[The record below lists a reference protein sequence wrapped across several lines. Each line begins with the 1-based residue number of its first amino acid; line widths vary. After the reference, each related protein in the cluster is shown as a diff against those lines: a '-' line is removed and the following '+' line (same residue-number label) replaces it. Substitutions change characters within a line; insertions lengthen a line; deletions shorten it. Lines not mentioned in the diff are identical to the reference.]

1 MLLGIGL
8 SNINLQ
14 AVYTPLD
21 FGTFL
26 DASSSTLIG
35 IYTGSLCI
43 HIVRKMGASHTA
55 DRLRRQERRDIA
67 VLTQQANPRA
77 LEGYGNRSL
86 DRISSI
92 TSRHPAHNDQSTN
105 LLSWLRAGIAIGTIR
120 QTCASLTDELRE
132 ASESLLTEARLELM
146 DRGSH
151 TLLNR
156 IDDALTATCKAGSRA
171 PDALVRGLVGL
182 RLALFEKSPP
192 WRYAE

>member
-1 MLLGIGL
+1 
-8 SNINLQ
+8 
-14 AVYTPLD
+14 
-21 FGTFL
+21 
-26 DASSSTLIG
+26 
-35 IYTGSLCI
+35 
-43 HIVRKMGASHTA
+43 MGASHTA